1 MKNKKIERL
10 RVKINKK
17 MLSVNMFMFKC
28 DKKSVIIIT
37 KIELI
42 WRKLLWQQLSE
53 VQHVTFREKAR

>member
-53 VQHVTFREKAR
+53 VQHVTFRGKAR

>member
-1 MKNKKIERL
+1 MKNKKIESL
-10 RVKINKK
+10 QVKINKK